1 MRNFKIPANSEDAL
15 STTRTNL
22 LESDEV
28 VARLAKSHNRFIVEV
43 SSYMTPEESHIFYR
57 NLIRLTAVHKIPVEA
72 FQFQF
77 DDHTPRTDA
86 IAEQLKAKG
95 FTDIVFFNH
104 DSPQMACEPQQ
115 AYGSGQFVFKS
126 FYVTGV
132 QHYLDE
138 NSPLWE
144 AMQAGDSLIL
154 SPEPDN
160 KHDSNAVAVLI
171 SVQNDDPVKIGYMP
185 RSENIE
191 IAALLNAGWSHIIR
205 AEISQFNPEA
215 SCNARIGVT
224 IYVIPNTKAS
234 TLN

>member
-1 MRNFKIPANSEDAL
+1 MSNFKIEAISEDAISL
-15 STTRTNL
+15 TRTNL

-28 VARLAKSHNRFIVEV
+28 VARLAKNHNRFIVEV
-43 SSYMTPEESHIFYR
+43 NSYMTPEESHIFYR
-57 NLIRLTAVHKIPVEA
+57 NLIRLTAVHKITAEA

-86 IAEQLKAKG
+86 IAEQLKTKG
-95 FTDIVFFNH
+95 FTDIVFLNH
-104 DSPQMACEPQQ
+104 YSPQMACEPQQ
-115 AYGSGQFVFKS
+115 AYGTGRFVFKN

-138 NSPLWE
+138 SNQLWQS
-144 AMQAGDSLIL
+144 MHAGDSLIL

-171 SVQNDDPVKIGYMP
+171 SVQNDDPVKIGYIP
-185 RSENIE
+185 RSENNE
-191 IAALLNAGWSHIIR
+191 IAALLNAGWSHIVH